1 MGEVTQMKKAFCE
14 WTVDGQT
21 YRLKL
26 KTSDVVALEQRLKK
40 SCLDL
45 LDVQSGMGVPSLTTM
60 LTIVYYAMKSWQHGI
75 KETDVMTLFDKYIE
89 DGGSQI
95 DFYVNIV
102 LEIYVVSGFL
112 SAKMAQTMSEALQ
125 KMRTQ
130 I

>member
-1 MGEVTQMKKAFCE
+1 MGEVTQKKAFCE

-125 KMRTQ
+125 KMRAQ

>member
-1 MGEVTQMKKAFCE
+1 MGEVTQKKAFCE

-75 KETDVMTLFDKYIE
+75 KENDVMTLFDKYIE

-112 SAKMAQTMSEALQ
+112 SAKMAQTMSEALK
-125 KMRTQ
+125 KMRAQ

>member
-1 MGEVTQMKKAFCE
+1 MSEVAQIKKSFCE

-26 KTSDVVALEQRLKK
+26 KTSDVVALENKLKK
-40 SCLDL
+40 SLLDL
-45 LDVQSGMGVPSLTTM
+45 LDVKTGMGLPTLTTM
-60 LTIVYYAMKSWQHGI
+60 LTIVYYAMRSWQLNI
-75 KETDVMTLFDKYIE
+75 KESDVMNIFDKYIE
-89 DGGSQI
+89 EGGSQI
-95 DFYVNIV
+95 DFYVNVV

-112 SAKMAQTMSEALQ
+112 SVKMAQTMSQALQ

>member
-1 MGEVTQMKKAFCE
+1 MGEVTQKRAFCE

-75 KETDVMTLFDKYIE
+75 KETDVMNLFDKYIE

>member
-125 KMRTQ
+125 KMRAQ

>member
-1 MGEVTQMKKAFCE
+1 MGEVTQKKAFCE

-26 KTSDVVALEQRLKK
+26 KTSDVVALEQRLIK

-125 KMRTQ
+125 KMRAQ

>member
-1 MGEVTQMKKAFCE
+1 MGEVTQKKAFCE

-102 LEIYVVSGFL
+102 LDKY
-112 SAKMAQTMSEALQ
+112 
-125 KMRTQ
+125 RTG
-130 I
+130 IN

>member
-1 MGEVTQMKKAFCE
+1 MGEVTQKKAFCE

-112 SAKMAQTMSEALQ
+112 SAKMAQTMSEALK

>member
-26 KTSDVVALEQRLKK
+26 KTSDVIALEQRLNK

-75 KETDVMTLFDKYIE
+75 KESDVMNIFDKYIE

-95 DFYVNIV
+95 DFYVNVV

>member
-1 MGEVTQMKKAFCE
+1 MGEVTQKKAFCE

>member
-26 KTSDVVALEQRLKK
+26 KTSDVIALEQRLNK

-60 LTIVYYAMKSWQHGI
+60 LTIVYYAMKSWQHGV
-75 KETDVMTLFDKYIE
+75 KESEVMNIFDKYIE

-95 DFYVNIV
+95 DFYVNVV